1 MVVVVVVAGGLGDAS
16 LGSLMGVLVCRLSFF
31 ASLLEFN
38 TEVRSS
44 KDFSS
49 KVGAGA
55 CFDLPTVLEGL

>member
-1 MVVVVVVAGGLGDAS
+1 MVVVVAGGLGDAS

-44 KDFSS
+44 KDSSS
-49 KVGAGA
+49 KVSAGA